1 MLKLALARRLLLVA
15 VIYLVLPMSTLQA
28 TAHYGEG
35 QGVVA
40 ATPRYDL
47 AIRLIP
53 DEHRMDVSG
62 TLLLPPGDKLQT
74 SINLDLSELM
84 KGLRVEVLR
93 PAKAR
98 ARLTQQKQRIRIRET
113 IPATG

>member
-15 VIYLVLPMSTLQA
+15 VICLVLPMSTLQA

-84 KGLRVEVLR
+84 KGLRVEVLEPLSR
-93 PAKAR
+93 V
-98 ARLTQQKQRIRIRET
+98 
-113 IPATG
+113 